1 MDHSIENLI
10 HSLRERAKELSC
22 LYRVDEILG
31 PPDADLSKVAHQL
44 IEAIPPGW
52 QFPEICR
59 ARLVLHGVV
68 HAPPGFVPTPWVQS
82 APILAL
88 GEPVGDLEVY
98 YLQEKPATDE
108 GPFLREE
115 RKLIQAIADRIGLF
129 LVQQRVRSAHQSLED
144 AVQEISAHERAEWT
158 IVIDLLRRT
167 DPRLL
172 ARITRKMIN
181 HLCSLGVK
189 EASEVLRRMTTEDA
203 VPGADENQPLQRSEL
218 GDQSEFVETAFSM
231 AAARFSEAE
240 LVETLR
246 TWLEE
251 DKSVHL
257 INALENPYGGLTTI
271 AEAIARFEGAGVV
284 EAHLPLAVRRSLRV
298 ALVRRIFS
306 DEFAFLAVAKDHVRV
321 SDFYDIFSH
330 MIHPSQSHG
339 KLGGKSTGLFLA
351 WQVIQK
357 SAPQVEVLGKIR
369 VPRTWYLTSDTLLH
383 FMHYN
388 NLEDLYDRKYQEI
401 ERIRQEY
408 PHVVQ
413 VFKNSRFPPDIVK
426 GLAVVLDE
434 FEDRPLIVRSS
445 SLLEDRVGSAFSGKY
460 KSLFLANQ
468 GSKQQRLNALQD
480 AIAEVYASVFG
491 PDPIEYR
498 AQKGL
503 LDVHEEMAILVQ
515 EVVGQRAGKY
525 FLPAFAGVA
534 FSNNEFRWSE
544 RIRREDG
551 LVRMVPGLGTRA
563 VDRIADD
570 YPVLL
575 APGQAGLRVNVSADE
590 IIHYAPRKMD
600 VIDLEQNSLVTV
612 EVQTLLEECGEEL
625 PALRQMV
632 SIIDHDRIRPPTM
645 LEPDWDR
652 DHCVVTFQGLV
663 DQTPFMSQMRQLL
676 SLLRLQLGT
685 PVDIEFACDGK
696 NFYLLQCRAQ
706 SYSETY
712 APSPIPRHIP
722 RERLVFSAN
731 RFISNGRVPELTHI
745 VYVVPERYAKLA
757 DVRDMQDIGRAVGR
771 LNKVLPRRQF
781 ALMGPGRWG
790 SRGDIRL
797 GVPVTYSDIN
807 NAAIL
812 IEIARKSGS
821 YSPELSFGTHFFQDL
836 VEADIRY
843 IPLYPDEAEV
853 VFHEEFL
860 TRSTNI
866 LAEIAPELAR
876 LQDTVRVIDVPREC
890 PGEVLRVLMNA
901 DLDEAVGILSPP
913 QRAPDGKPWERFSTD
928 PYSEDSERWHLRL
941 AERIA
946 ANVDPSRF
954 GVQAMYLLGAPRVG
968 SADPMRRLQLVVHV
982 RGTPRQREDLTLWLD
997 GWSRSL
1003 AAMNATRLGP
1013 EAEGLLDVQFLTDAE
1028 IAQKTPLAAE
1038 LEANA
1043 RAVTLG
1049 RATAFR

>member
-1 MDHSIENLI
+1 MEPMDHSIENLI
-10 HSLRERAKELSC
+10 HSLRERAKELNC

-31 PPDADLSKVAHQL
+31 QADADLNRVADQL

-52 QFPEICR
+52 QYPEICR
-59 ARLVLHGVV
+59 ARLVIGGAV
-68 HAPPGFVPTPWVQS
+68 HAPPGFVPTPWMQS

-88 GEPVGDLEVY
+88 GEPAGEIEVY
-98 YLQEKPATDE
+98 YLQEKPASDE

-115 RKLIQAIADRIGLF
+115 RKLIHAIADRIGLF
-129 LVQQRVRSAHQSLED
+129 LVQQRARGAHQSLED
-144 AVQEISAHERAEWT
+144 AVQEIAAHERAEWT
-158 IVIDLLRRT
+158 VVIDLLRRT

-181 HLCSLGVK
+181 HLGSLGVK
-189 EASEVLRRMTTEDA
+189 EANEVLQRMTTAETL
-203 VPGADENQPLQRSEL
+203 PGADENQPLQRTEL

-251 DKSVHL
+251 DKSIHL

-284 EAHLPLAVRRSLRV
+284 ESRLPLAVRRSLRV

-321 SDFYDIFSH
+321 SDFYGIFSR
-330 MIHPSQSHG
+330 MIHPAQSHG

-357 SAPQVEVLGKIR
+357 AAPQVDVLGKIR

-383 FMHYN
+383 FMHFN
-388 NLEDLYDRKYQEI
+388 NLEDLYDRKYQEV

-498 AQKGL
+498 AQMGL

-515 EVVGQRAGKY
+515 EVVGQRVGKY
-525 FLPAFAGVA
+525 FFPAFAGVA

-563 VDRIADD
+563 VDRLADD
-570 YPVLL
+570 YPVLW
-575 APGQAGLRVNVSADE
+575 APGQSGLRVNVSADE
-590 IIHYAPRKMD
+590 IVHYAPRMMD
-600 VIDLEQNSLVTV
+600 VIDLEQNALVTV
-612 EVQTLLEECGEEL
+612 EVRRLLAECRDEV
-625 PALRQMV
+625 PALRQMI
-632 SIIDHDRIRPPTM
+632 SIVDHDRIRPPTM
-645 LEPDWDR
+645 LEPDWSR
-652 DHCVVTFQGLV
+652 DQCVVTFQGLA

-676 SLLRLQLGT
+676 SLLRQQLGT

-696 NFYLLQCRAQ
+696 DFYLLQCRAQ
-706 SYSETY
+706 SYSESY

-731 RFISNGRVPELTHI
+731 RFISNGRVPDLTHI
-745 VYVVPERYAKLA
+745 VYVVPERYAQLT
-757 DVRDMQDIGRAVGR
+757 DVHDLQGIGRAVGR

-836 VEADIRY
+836 VESDIRY
-843 IPLYPDEAEV
+843 IPLYPDEEGV

-866 LAEIAPELAR
+866 LAEIAPDLAR
-876 LQDTVRVIDVPREC
+876 LQELVRVIDVPREC

-913 QRAPDGKPWERFSTD
+913 QTDGKPWEQLAAD
-928 PYSEDSERWHLRL
+928 PYAGDSERWHLRL

-946 ANVDPSRF
+946 ASLDAPRF
-954 GVQAMYLLGAPRVG
+954 GVQAMYLLGARAAAAEAMPRL
-968 SADPMRRLQLVVHV
+968 SLVVHV
-982 RGTPRQREDLTLWLD
+982 RGTPRQREDLALWLE

-1003 AAMNATRLGP
+1003 AAMNASRLGS
-1013 EAEGLLDVQFLTDAE
+1013 EGEGLLDVQFLTDKE
-1028 IAQKTPLAAE
+1028 IEQKTPLAAE
-1038 LEANA
+1038 IEVNS
-1043 RAVTLG
+1043 RAVALG
-1049 RATAFR
+1049 RRAR